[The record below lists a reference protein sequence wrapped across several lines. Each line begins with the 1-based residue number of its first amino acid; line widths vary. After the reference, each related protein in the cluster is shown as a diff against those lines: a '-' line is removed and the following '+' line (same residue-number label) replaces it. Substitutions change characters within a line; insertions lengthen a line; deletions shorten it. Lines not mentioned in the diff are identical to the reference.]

1 MGSTNIGL
9 VRLAELKEQRLS
21 DKFKELADMLKNDAP
36 YIVAARGFKGGMES
50 IRNTSNA
57 IVQTLTG
64 TRQLSENEKLLG
76 ILVVQDLAYEG
87 ERLAENVN
95 KPAPSLES
103 ILSNLNEKEGNRV
116 NFERLHK
123 EFQSRIGISL
133 DSFNG
138 KLEDYGKLVRG
149 MEKSEQATVQVPVH
163 GPKKGNQVTI

>member
-36 YIVAARGFKGGMES
+36 YIVAAQGFEKGMES
-50 IRNTSNA
+50 IKNTSNA

-64 TRQLSENEKLLG
+64 TRQFSHNEKILG
-76 ILVVQDLAYEG
+76 TLVVQHIAFEG

-95 KPAPSLES
+95 KPAPSLDT
-103 ILSNLNEKEGNRV
+103 ILRNLNEKDGNRV
-116 NFERLHK
+116 NFERLQK

-138 KLEDYGKLVRG
+138 KLEDYGKLNRG
-149 MEKSEQATVQVPVH
+149 VEKSEQASVQVPVH
-163 GPKKGNQVTI
+163 GPKKENQVTI